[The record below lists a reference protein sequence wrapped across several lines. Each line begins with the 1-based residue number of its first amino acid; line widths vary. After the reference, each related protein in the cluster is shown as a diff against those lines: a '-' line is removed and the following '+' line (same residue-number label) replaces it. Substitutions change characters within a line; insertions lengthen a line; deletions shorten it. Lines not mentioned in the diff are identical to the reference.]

1 MGSTVGCSLGGKQAN
16 ISQAS
21 TIAEPRRPWD
31 QTGPKSLGSSPI
43 LAISD
48 RQRLSDALD
57 AVGRGDRRAL
67 GVVYQQTS
75 AKLFGI
81 CLRILG
87 EQSEAEDVL
96 QDVYLTVWRRAGSF
110 DPARGVS
117 PITWLAALAR
127 NRAIDRLRSS
137 KAHLNRPLET
147 AEEIA
152 DPARLASDAL
162 VEAEDGLRL
171 SRCLAELQPEH
182 AAYIRSAYFDGLT
195 YAELAE
201 RIGAPLGTVKSW
213 MRRSL
218 LRLRTCLEHG

>member
-127 NRAIDRLRSS
+127 NRAIDRLRAS
-137 KAHLNRPLET
+137 KTHLNRPLES
-147 AEEIA
+147 AEEMA
-152 DPARLASDAL
+152 DGAPLASEGLLQAEAGRRLAD
-162 VEAEDGLRL
+162 
-171 SRCLAELQPEH
+171 CLAQLAPQH
-182 AAYIRSAYFDGLT
+182 AAYIRAAYFDGLT

-201 RIGAPLGTVKSW
+201 QTETPLGTIKSW

-218 LRLRTCLEHG
+218 IRLRTCMNHE